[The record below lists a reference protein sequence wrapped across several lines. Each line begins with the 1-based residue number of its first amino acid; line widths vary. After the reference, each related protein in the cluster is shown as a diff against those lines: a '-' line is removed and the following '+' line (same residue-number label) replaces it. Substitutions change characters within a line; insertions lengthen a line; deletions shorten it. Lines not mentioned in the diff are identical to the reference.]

1 MYISSN
7 DIKMKRQEAKLLVFD
22 IIYSRKGQLVTEV
35 TSTDISSLEKYFTK
49 EEYNILQTVLR
60 SAQTELNKIH
70 NKVEADL
77 NARKA

>member
-7 DIKMKRQEAKLLVFD
+7 DIKMKRQEAKLLGFD
-22 IIYSRKGQLVTEV
+22 IIYSRKGELVTEV

-49 EEYNILQTVLR
+49 EEYNILETVLR
-60 SAQTELNKIH
+60 TARTELDKIH
-70 NKVEADL
+70 NRIEADL